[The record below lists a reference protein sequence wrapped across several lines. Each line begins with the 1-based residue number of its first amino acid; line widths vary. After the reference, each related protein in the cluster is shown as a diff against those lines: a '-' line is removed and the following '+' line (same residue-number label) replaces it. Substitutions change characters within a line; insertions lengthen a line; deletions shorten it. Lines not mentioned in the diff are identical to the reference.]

1 VNPAESESDPARREV
16 LRHSAAHVLA
26 QAVLSLWPD
35 AKYAIGPP
43 IEEPPGFYYDFDIGR
58 PFAPEDLERIEAK
71 MHEVVAADQK
81 FIREEM
87 SIDEAKKLF
96 AGQTFKLAILD
107 GIGEESHQQGAGGER
122 VSIYRNDGG
131 FVDLC
136 RGPHLPSTGHIK
148 AFKLLRSSGAYWRG
162 DEHNPMLQRIYGT
175 AWESTERMDEYFRFV
190 EEATRR
196 DHRRIGSDLDLFSFP
211 AELGGGLAVWHPK
224 GSTMRRVMEEYSR
237 RMHERNGY
245 EFAYTPHLAR
255 STLWE
260 TSGHLGYY
268 AENMYPPMELEG
280 ATYYVKPMNC
290 PFHIMIYR
298 SRMRSYRDLPL
309 RLFEFG
315 SVYRFERGGVLHGL
329 LRVRGMTQDDAH
341 IFIAQEQLVD
351 ELRGLLGFV
360 LRVLRDF
367 GFETFQAR
375 LSTRDPAKSVG
386 DDEGWAAATDA
397 LRSALEAEGVAYV
410 TAEGEAAFYGPKIDV
425 DVRDAI
431 GRPWQLSTLQVDF
444 NLPERFDLEYV
455 GADNTRRRPLMIHRA
470 LFGSVERFFGV
481 LTEHYAGAF
490 PTWLAPVQALVIPIA
505 ERHQAFAGQVSEEL
519 RKAGVRVEVD
529 TVDETLGN
537 RIRKAQAGRVPYM
550 LVAGDKEAEAGTV
563 SVRPRTGVERR
574 GVAINDFVFE
584 LTQEIAERSSPET
597 KS

>member
-1 VNPAESESDPARREV
+1 VSPGHPEREV
-16 LRHSAAHVLA
+16 IRHSTAHVLA
-26 QAVLSLWPD
+26 QAVLSLWPE

-58 PFAPEDLERIEAK
+58 PFTPEDLERIEAK

-107 GIGEESHQQGAGGER
+107 GIGEESHQQGAGREQ
-122 VSIYRNDGG
+122 VSVYRNDGG

-190 EEATRR
+190 EEAERR

-224 GSTMRRVMEEYSR
+224 GATMRRVMEEYSR

-367 GFETFQAR
+367 GFETFEAR
-375 LSTRDPAKSVG
+375 LSTRDPVKSVG

-397 LRSALEAEGVAYV
+397 LRSALEAEGVTYK

-444 NLPERFDLEYV
+444 NLPERFDLEFV

-505 ERHQAFAGQVSEEL
+505 QRHQSFADQVSEEL

-529 TVDETLGN
+529 GVDETLGN
-537 RIRKAQAGRVPYM
+537 RIRKAQGSRVPYM

-563 SVRPRTGVERR
+563 SVRPRKGEERR